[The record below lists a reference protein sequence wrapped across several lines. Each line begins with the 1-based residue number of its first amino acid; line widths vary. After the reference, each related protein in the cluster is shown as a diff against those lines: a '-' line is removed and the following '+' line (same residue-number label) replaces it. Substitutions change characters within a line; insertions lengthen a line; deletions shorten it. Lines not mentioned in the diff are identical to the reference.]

1 MVEDYDVFINGVI
14 EDEEGIDL
22 NVIDYGVNFG
32 ENGVG
37 GGSGGLECK
46 VNNNETIVEWELSE
60 DNKEIFQVESD
71 AWQEQLLVQLEFSQN
86 YWLT

>member
-1 MVEDYDVFINGVI
+1 MVEDHDVFINGVI

-46 VNNNETIVEWELSE
+46 VNNNETIVE
-60 DNKEIFQVESD
+60 
-71 AWQEQLLVQLEFSQN
+71 
-86 YWLT
+86 